1 MRFVEEIQHFLS
13 TKRRHSFAL
22 MDKVGFKEHVKKRPK
37 CTSSDASEEWEAA
50 ISDPAIHQE
59 VEDGEVV
66 IAVKEWTRL
75 IGDSGTARNRSLV
88 LDEDLPDAAAGG
100 AALQKL
106 RQLGSFGDHHFAE
119 SGGGVVAQ
127 SRGLVARG
135 ATSASKRVLE
145 VASLTRRA
153 FEQLVS
159 GFGSKPAAVVPAVV
173 AGQLCGEGASTVMSP
188 STPATS
194 AFGGTPKLPEEQEL
208 PFGHRVMQP
217 QPHHQHQPWKQ
228 QQCSAHGSCPP
239 TPELQLA
246 SRLSLQQLK
255 TVKKESQAS
264 LKKAMS
270 DMEDK
275 AKALQSVLD
284 KNAKLP
290 ESLAVGEH
298 AGLLSLI
305 SSLREACNTAIAGV
319 HSWTLT
325 SMSEQENAAA
335 ELLAQMEGAADKAG
349 TLRACILEAVNAER
363 VESRKVATRLRYRND
378 KWTKIFKQGGFGD
391 EATKQIITLMDMPR
405 DDPIYSLVGGFDH
418 NPEEL
423 NPKKVC
429 VLDTQTSPLAKSLMA
444 YCALMTDRIAE
455 KKAVL
460 VDLLKD
466 RRSGAQGGLAQADA
480 SVTTAATH
488 GCGHGGRR
496 P

>member
-1 MRFVEEIQHFLS
+1 
-13 TKRRHSFAL
+13 
-22 MDKVGFKEHVKKRPK
+22 MDLLG
-37 CTSSDASEEWEAA
+37 
-50 ISDPAIHQE
+50 
-59 VEDGEVV
+59 
-66 IAVKEWTRL
+66 
-75 IGDSGTARNRSLV
+75 
-88 LDEDLPDAAAGG
+88 AAAGA

-127 SRGLVARG
+127 SRGFVARG

-173 AGQLCGEGASTVMSP
+173 AGQFCGEGASTVMSP
-188 STPATS
+188 STLATS

-217 QPHHQHQPWKQ
+217 QPHHHHQSWQ
-228 QQCSAHGSCPP
+228 QQQFSAHGSCPP

-363 VESRKVATRLRYRND
+363 VEGRNVATRLRYRND

-405 DDPIYSLVGGFDH
+405 DDPIYSIVGGFDR

-423 NPKKVC
+423 NPQKVC
-429 VLDTQTSPLAKSLMA
+429 IFDTQESPLAKSLMA
-444 YCALMTDRIAE
+444 YCALMIDRIAE
-455 KKAVL
+455 KKAIL
-460 VDLLKD
+460 LDMLKD
-466 RRSGAQGGLAQADA
+466 RRSGAQGLLTAKGEDLKKLKDVRLSPWPSSAVSFVCMAGWVSSINQGGARFAFKGSPFPGVGKILCCLSENMIVLLGKAEDLPKDGGLNAAQLFDT
-480 SVTTAATH
+480 SPVEQWQWLEH
-488 GCGHGGRR
+488 Q
-496 P
+496 